1 MKRWQTTILAIL
13 FLIPGISGF
22 QPARAATAKAFG
34 TAINLAGRQRML
46 TQKMSKEFLLVALGV
61 DVEGNR
67 KNLRQTIDLF
77 DGTLKQ
83 LLTGDASAGI
93 PAPPDPAIETQLQ
106 KVADLWGK
114 FKPAVAQALSQTKI
128 PREAIDTVERLN
140 LPLLREMNEAVG
152 LYEAASAKA
161 GFKSL
166 GKVVNIAGRQRM
178 LTQKMAKEA
187 FLIALGVHPD
197 KNREMLK
204 KTRDLFENSHRALLA
219 GDAAQGLPPTKDP
232 AIRAQMETV
241 GKLWKEYRQAID
253 QVLGAS
259 SVPDD
264 LIRKI
269 AALNPKVLAEMHKA
283 VGMYAR

>member
-22 QPARAATAKAFG
+22 HPARAATAKAFG

-61 DVEGNR
+61 DVEENR

-83 LLTGDASAGI
+83 LLSGDAAAGI
-93 PAPPDPAIETQLQ
+93 PAPPDPSIATQLQ

-197 KNREMLK
+197 ENREMLK

-219 GDAAQGLPPTKDP
+219 GDATQGIPPTKDP
-232 AIRAQMETV
+232 AIRTQMETV

-259 SVPDD
+259 SVPKD
-264 LIRKI
+264 LIQRI